1 MQFLK
6 SLFCLHG
13 LDNRTRFFTISIGVY
28 VLFVMLVSAFS
39 NSIIIPLILLVMFSL
54 ILGLTSLR
62 RLHDA
67 KLNKKWLLAP
77 CLTFLLVGIIIII
90 SQQSSSYYLLIL
102 PTLCSAVLLTYQ
114 STNKHSY
121 ILGYYGPVD
130 MNEYRQ
136 NSHKS
141 AQSQYRI
148 EPTLVSDT
156 SSNNYYSQTHNDSS
170 QEYNQTDKIEDDN
183 YSHHRQANKQTD
195 IGELI
200 RLNLL
205 NNRKAQLI
213 IVAIIGITLI
223 GVSTSWLIHYLDS
236 ADETLINQNNNK
248 EQVSVLPSILRS
260 HPLPMPD
267 NYTLYLSEHS
277 GISIN
282 WQADEV
288 ENSLLW
294 SQLTAQGDE
303 SCKEISFNKGKPIR
317 TLSVKVEESNG
328 INSNYFASFS
338 PLDSQELI
346 QALAFRGNFTLCGY
360 NFSLKGS
367 QAALG
372 TNNQYSHWV
381 EY

>member
-28 VLFVMLVSAFS
+28 VLFIMLVSAFS
-39 NSIIIPLILLVMFSL
+39 NSIIIPLILLVIFSL

-130 MNEYRQ
+130 MNECRQ

-328 INSNYFASFS
+328 SNSNYFASFS